1 MSGWQEWFKVK
12 AALDDPEWDFRT
24 IGGIAKETGLD
35 PRQVEQLLAQHRREI
50 RQTLLRD
57 GRVILYAEDP
67 AEDSSRDLRRDAAV
81 CETVMVGLVL
91 CGIGGGFAVEVRA
104 V

>member
-57 GRVILYAEDP
+57 GRVIYTLKTRPKTLRETFAEMQ
-67 AEDSSRDLRRDAAV
+67 L
-81 CETVMVGLVL
+81 
-91 CGIGGGFAVEVRA
+91 FARP
-104 V
+104 